1 MANCKHPLVRE
12 RSSGRIL
19 GSLKHLVECGAPE
32 SKYLYGIDYQL
43 IPCGQCIACR
53 LNYSRQWAARC
64 TCETIY
70 HSEQWFLTITYNNDS
85 VPTLN
90 LETGEIDR
98 GGYWALNQNQAGD
111 FTSVEQSL
119 TLLPTDLQLFLKN
132 LRRQQEY
139 HYKQYGT
146 IRFYACGEY
155 GGKTLRPHYH
165 MLAYGLHI
173 PDLEYYKTTNEGN
186 EYYTSEYLNRIWG
199 KGFIIVGK
207 LSWNSCAYV
216 SRYVMKKQ
224 MGKDENGL
232 TAKDRYFEAGLQ
244 PEFVRMS
251 LKPGIGQ
258 KYFEDHKE
266 EIYRNDE
273 IILPGGKKP
282 IRMKPPKKF
291 DEWFEEINPDKM
303 KEVKEER
310 EQQVKQNQHNQL
322 KNTSLTY
329 CEMLDT
335 QERTLKKKMKNI
347 RRLDNED

>member
-1 MANCKHPLVRE
+1 
-12 RSSGRIL
+12 
-19 GSLKHLVECGAPE
+19 
-32 SKYLYGIDYQL
+32 
-43 IPCGQCIACR
+43 
-53 LNYSRQWAARC
+53 
-64 TCETIY
+64 
-70 HSEQWFLTITYNNDS
+70 
-85 VPTLN
+85 
-90 LETGEIDR
+90 
-98 GGYWALNQNQAGD
+98 
-111 FTSVEQSL
+111 
-119 TLLPTDLQLFLKN
+119 
-132 LRRQQEY
+132 
-139 HYKQYGT
+139 
-146 IRFYACGEY
+146 
-155 GGKTLRPHYH
+155 
-165 MLAYGLHI
+165 MLAYGLHV
-173 PDLEYYKTTNEGN
+173 PDLQYYKTTSEGN

-207 LSWNSCAYV
+207 LTWNSCAYV
-216 SRYVMKKQ
+216 SRYVMKKR
-224 MGKDENGL
+224 MGKDEFGL

-258 KYFEDHKE
+258 KYFEDHKN

-291 DEWFEEINPDKM
+291 DEWFEEEAPERMQEI
-303 KEVKEER
+303 KEER

-329 CEMLDT
+329 CEMLST